1 MTKKLTVLLAA
12 LALAAGVSA
21 QCSSPVSRPEI
32 RSLSPEDRARFF
44 QATNKLR
51 ENGELARLSKMH
63 VDNADTIHGHPVF
76 LAFHRMFSNDF
87 AMALNKVDPGV
98 PVPYWDWSLDATDP
112 ASSAIFTDD
121 FCGGN
126 GAGPQNC
133 VQSGPFAN
141 WQMTV
146 ENQHCLA
153 RVFNQGNKIAPF
165 WPPEALLS
173 MQQTCTQYGAL
184 SSGIEN
190 GCHGAVHLGIS
201 GDMSTMFAPN
211 DPFFFL
217 HHLMIDKLWYDWQLM
232 APDTRFQLYDNVN
245 YQDPPVSPEDVI
257 PGYPNA
263 HVKDVLDPRN
273 GLCYVYVDSGSGA
286 ATKRLM
292 DEINKQSGG
301 DPAPPSATP
310 GLAPTSGQPSPGGND
325 APSTSSPLSTGGAP
339 GAPPATTMPSIVNA
353 ASLAGNGIPSADSA
367 AQLNA
372 LTSSVSNL
380 SGNNANV
387 ASAALHG
394 QQMNFLQNAIL
405 NGLSGNGAM
414 DMASAL
420 INRHHRFM
428 RRHIAALLRRE
439 ENEDGQVKGLNLDQ
453 ILTGVAG
460 GLLGKDGLVGHL
472 VNGLGHVVEV
482 LPQGL
487 AKTLQAVGSIAETAV
502 SDVFDILKLP
512 KIDISKIPEQERRIP
527 YVAELPETWYS
538 MNNLNATYAAM
549 LRQQVHDMIDG
560 YNRIPGYISP
570 AVIHYA
576 AKKYATNE

>member
-12 LALAAGVSA
+12 LALAASVSG

-32 RSLSPEDRARFF
+32 RSLSPQDRARFF
-44 QATNKLR
+44 QAASKLR

-76 LAFHRMFSNDF
+76 LAFHRLFANDF
-87 AMALNKVDPGV
+87 ASALNKVDPGV

-112 ASSAIFTDD
+112 ASSPIFTDQY
-121 FCGGN
+121 CGGN

-141 WQMTV
+141 WEMTV
-146 ENQHCLA
+146 ETTHCLA
-153 RVFNQGNKIAPF
+153 RKFNQGDKIAPF

-232 APDTRFQLYDNVN
+232 APESRFQLYDNVN
-245 YQDPPVSPEDVI
+245 YNDPPVSPEDTV
-257 PGYPNA
+257 PGYPNMR
-263 HVKDVLDPRN
+263 VKDVLDPRN

-292 DEINKQSGG
+292 EEINKQAGG
-301 DPAPPSATP
+301 APSTPSPQAAASAGGAPPTSAPASPAGGAPAPATAPPASAPPSIA
-310 GLAPTSGQPSPGGND
+310 S
-325 APSTSSPLSTGGAP
+325 
-339 GAPPATTMPSIVNA
+339 A

-372 LTSSVSNL
+372 LTTNVSEL
-380 SGNNANV
+380 SGNSGGA

-414 DMASAL
+414 DMATAL
-420 INRHHRFM
+420 MNRHHRFF
-428 RRHIAALLRRE
+428 RRRLAALARRGGD
-439 ENEDGQVKGLNLDQ
+439 DGVVHGLNLDQ
-453 ILTGVAG
+453 ILTGLAG
-460 GLLGKDGLVGHL
+460 GLLGSDGLVGHL
-472 VNGLGHVVEV
+472 VNGLSNVVQV

-487 AKTLQAVGSIAETAV
+487 TKTLQAVGSIAENAV
-502 SDVFDILKLP
+502 GDVFDILNLP
-512 KIDISKIPEQERRIP
+512 KIDLSKIPEEERKIP
-527 YVAELPETWYS
+527 YVAQLPDWWYAH
-538 MNNLNATYAAM
+538 NNLNATYAM
-549 LRQQVHDMIDG
+549 QLRQQVHDMIDG
-560 YNRIPGYISP
+560 FNRIPGYVSP
-570 AVIHYA
+570 AVVYYA
-576 AKKYATNE
+576 ANKYAAYE